1 MTAMHDL
8 ILFMFPGACSRVTMS
23 ALEEVGLDY
32 EERMVNLRS
41 GEQKSSAYLSLNP
54 KGKVPAL
61 RMGERIITENSAII
75 WSLHLEH
82 PNANLLPRDHDPV
95 AYDQGLIDLIWCSGT
110 MHPIVRQIR
119 NPMRL
124 TKGDTSGVR
133 ADGLEKFAHE
143 CEALGDRLSGGDG
156 GTDPRARSSTFT
168 SAGYAAQPR
177 RAVSPY
183 RITRRSWTIQP
194 AYAFGQVYSVPC
206 NARRPSSPVTRLT
219 CPMISLFEVGRSQS
233 WRQCIL
239 NSKATS
245 R

>member
-143 CEALGDRLSGGDG
+143 CEALGDRLSDGRWWYGSTCSIIDVYLCWLCSAAHKGGFPLSDYPEIM
-156 GTDPRARSSTFT
+156 DHSARV
-168 SAGYAAQPR
+168 R
-177 RAVSPY
+177 V
-183 RITRRSWTIQP
+183 
-194 AYAFGQVYSVPC
+194 
-206 NARRPSSPVTRLT
+206 RPSVQRALQR
-219 CPMISLFEVGRSQS
+219 EEAVVARH
-233 WRQCIL
+233 
-239 NSKATS
+239 KADLPHDFAL
-245 R
+245 